1 MTAGAVETFGG
12 NESDGMMTR
21 RSLVVALIWL
31 AGLVAA
37 ASAAP
42 VDRTLSAAGTIAK
55 LQSSERTLTV
65 ALADG
70 SEARFLWNADTKING
85 VLSPGAKVTI
95 RYAVNADGKNL
106 AQQISVSRS

>member
-1 MTAGAVETFGG
+1 MTK
-12 NESDGMMTR
+12 
-21 RSLVVALIWL
+21 RSRLVIALFCL
-31 AGLVAA
+31 AGLVAV

-42 VDRTLSAAGTIAK
+42 DRSLNAAGTIAK

-65 ALADG
+65 TLADG

-95 RYAVNADGKNL
+95 RYAVEADGKNL

>member
-1 MTAGAVETFGG
+1 
-12 NESDGMMTR
+12 MMTR
-21 RSLVVALIWL
+21 RSLFVALIGL
-31 AGLVAA
+31 AGLVAV

-42 VDRTLSAAGTIAK
+42 DRSLSAAGTVVK

-65 ALADG
+65 TLADG

-95 RYAVNADGKNL
+95 RYEVGTDGKNL
-106 AQQISVSRS
+106 AQQISVSRG